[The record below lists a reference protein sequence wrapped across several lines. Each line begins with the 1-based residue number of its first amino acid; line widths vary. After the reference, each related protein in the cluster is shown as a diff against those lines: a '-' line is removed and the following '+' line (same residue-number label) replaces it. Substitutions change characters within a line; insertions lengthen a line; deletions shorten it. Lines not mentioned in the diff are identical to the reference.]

1 MKKYLL
7 ALAIVTAP
15 VAMTGLAA
23 VPAQAAAA
31 APASAL
37 GDLSL
42 YEAIAKDTLALV
54 TKGDLAAAQKRITDF
69 ETAWDDDQ
77 PDLRPRNVDQW
88 GVIDDAADRAIAAL
102 RAGKPVQSEAKD
114 AVAGLIAAL
123 QNPAGK

>member
-1 MKKYLL
+1 
-7 ALAIVTAP
+7 
-15 VAMTGLAA
+15 MTGLAA